1 MRRAM
6 RPGRSIFSA
15 NYDVLRL
22 FGSPLAKVAFIYL
35 YYTLQHGGELAAAR
49 QLPCGIGQTSV
60 EQDEQ
65 SCRGLSF
72 MPYNQLAW

>member
-49 QLPCGIGQTSV
+49 QL
-60 EQDEQ
+60 
-65 SCRGLSF
+65 
-72 MPYNQLAW
+72 LAESGKLAPDSSIAYAS

>member
-35 YYTLQHGGELAAAR
+35 HHTLQHGGELAAAR
-49 QLPCGIGQTSV
+49 QL
-60 EQDEQ
+60 
-65 SCRGLSF
+65 
-72 MPYNQLAW
+72 LAESGKLAPNSSIAYAS